1 MTTTEIGSTIA
12 PLAAAQARAVDD
24 AAFAAMLKQAGKAG
38 AILGV
43 GTNAKAA
50 GSFFTV
56 LADEVA
62 RPALVILKIRRAD
75 DGKDG
80 SADLPALDAA
90 PTLLLQLCGLV
101 NNAVEHAQAEARRSA
116 VQRMKAAEMSKAAKN
131 ARNAVITRMDR
142 ALAPYGLSVNFS
154 AGTCAVRELDAAET
168 DAEKACARVVSAFGL
183 DIHGALDGLA
193 ALDAQAWAFVVGRV
207 ARLSLE
213 RQFEAADENA
223 AALQAAADALSAKA
237 IELAASTAPD
247 AAKTLPAAMDAA
259 KVAVGQATTARERA
273 DKLAAELK
281 AA

>member
-1 MTTTEIGSTIA
+1 MTTTDITVNTIGTAVA

-24 AAFAAMLKQAGKAG
+24 VAFAAMLKQAAKAG

-50 GSFFTV
+50 GAFFTV

-62 RPALVILKIRRAD
+62 RPALVILKLRRAD

-80 SADLPALDAA
+80 SADLPTLEAA

-101 NNAVEHAQAEARRSA
+101 NNAIEHAQTEARRSA

-154 AGTCAVRELDAAET
+154 AGTCAERELDDVKT
-168 DAEKACARVVSAFGL
+168 DAEKACERVVSAFGL
-183 DIHGALDGLA
+183 DIRGALDGLA
-193 ALDAQAWAFVVGRV
+193 ALDAQAWVFVVAQV
-207 ARLSLE
+207 SRLSAE
-213 RQFEAADENA
+213 RDAEAADENA
-223 AALQAAADALSAKA
+223 AALQAAADDLAAKA
-237 IELAASTAPD
+237 AAATDPKVKPIAEQ
-247 AAKTLPAAMDAA
+247 AA
-259 KVAVGQATTARERA
+259 KVAAEQAKTARERA
-273 DKLAAELK
+273 DKLAAALK